1 MSNGVGYRLTKLTY
15 EQTDIGQK
23 KYWNSI
29 LSSPR
34 GNSAIDNQGHLA
46 GPFDLFLRSPK
57 TGTVVT
63 SVGEHLRFGTN
74 LSQHVLELAIVIVA
88 AHWVILPFCKDL
100 GSRNVKQPWPTAAW
114 V

>member
-34 GNSAIDNQGHLA
+34 GNSAIDN
-46 GPFDLFLRSPK
+46 
-57 TGTVVT
+57 
-63 SVGEHLRFGTN
+63 N
-74 LSQHVLELAIVIVA
+74 LI
-88 AHWVILPFCKDL
+88 
-100 GSRNVKQPWPTAAW
+100 
-114 V
+114 